1 MYGKTTESMHY
12 MKRAANHSTKGS
24 RRGFVDVETGIDPT
38 DDYMLEQRRDSL
50 LRKHAALGELRK
62 TRLKD
67 AGEYKRLGVEM
78 HELQTQISRLNKLRP
93 RSTITEFSRA
103 FDVCARRLLL
113 PADYE
118 RIAKAAREMMTKE
131 PK

>member
-38 DDYMLEQRRDSL
+38 DDYTLEQRRDSL

-78 HELQTQISRLNKLRP
+78 QELQNEISRLNKLRP
-93 RSTITEFSRA
+93 KSTPTEFSWA
-103 FDVCARRLLL
+103 FDVCARRLLV
-113 PADYE
+113 PTEYE
-118 RIAKAAREMMTKE
+118 RIAKAAREMMAKE
-131 PK
+131 SK